1 MGFLTSQFY
10 GNAIWRWFLALG
22 IILFVWFVVRIL
34 MKLVIQRLHRIAQR
48 TATQF
53 DDLMI
58 DLLERTKLLFVIVL
72 SFYAGSLAL
81 DLPDPAGRILGIA
94 FILMLLLQAGFWGNA
109 FASFW
114 INRTV
119 RRRMEQDAGTA
130 TSIAALGF
138 LAKIAIWAIVVL
150 LALDNMGINITT
162 LVAGLGIS
170 GIAIALAV
178 QNILGDLFASLS
190 IVIDKPFVI
199 GDFIIVG
206 DLMGTVER
214 IGLKTTRVR
223 SLSGEQIVFSN
234 GDLLSSRVRNYKRM
248 FERRILFSFGVVYQ
262 TPPDVLERI
271 PTMVREIIEAQEN
284 VRFDRCH
291 FKSFGDSSLDF
302 ETVYYVLL
310 ADYNVYMDRQQAI
323 NLAIARR
330 FEEQGIEFA
339 YPTQTLFLEPSAPS
353 EEE

>member
-330 FEEQGIEFA
+330 FEDQGIEFA
-339 YPTQTLFLEPSAPS
+339 YPTQTVFLESSTSS